1 MNTVLVTGG
10 TGVVG
15 SALLPKLADFQL
27 LGLVYRSALNG
38 AVADH
43 VRGDLS
49 RPRLGLD
56 ARAFRELA
64 RRTDAIV
71 HCAAEVDFTAGREV
85 AQSVNVAGTEN
96 VLDLASLAE
105 APVYY
110 VSTAFVARAGTL
122 READEGPAVYIDSKR
137 AAEQRVRDSGLPA
150 VLIRPSVVSG
160 DSATGQIARF
170 QGLHVLAGAILR
182 GFLPLLPL
190 PAEARIDFLPQDVVA
205 DCIAEIVRRE
215 EREGEYWLTAGS
227 DAVEARRIVELCGDV
242 GRELGREV
250 AEPRLVDPELVDR
263 LIRPVFIE
271 TLPEQAQRH
280 FDQMLQTT
288 ALFYTDEPFPSSLA
302 DLGHDASRT
311 GLEGAFSRSMRYWAE
326 TKGLAEPLPLAA

>member
-10 TGVVG
+10 AGVVG
-15 SALLPKLADFQL
+15 SALLPKLDDFQL
-27 LGLVYRSALNG
+27 LGLVHRRDLEG
-38 AVADH
+38 AVADQ

-71 HCAAEVDFTAGREV
+71 HCAAEVDFTTGRDI
-85 AQSVNVAGTEN
+85 AHSVNVTGTEN
-96 VLDLASLAE
+96 FLQLASLAD
-105 APVYY
+105 APLYY

-122 READEGPAVYIDSKR
+122 RDAEEGPAVYIDSKR

-150 VLIRPSVVSG
+150 VLIRPSVISG
-160 DSATGQIARF
+160 DSASGEIARF
-170 QGLHVLAGAILR
+170 QGLHALAGAVLR

-215 EREGEYWLTAGS
+215 ERDGEYWLTAGT
-227 DAVEARRIVELCGDV
+227 DALDAQRVVELCAEV
-242 GRELGREV
+242 GRDLGREV
-250 AEPRLVDPELVDR
+250 AQPRLVDPELVDR

-280 FDQMLQTT
+280 FDQMLQMT
-288 ALFYTDEPFPSSLA
+288 ALFYTDEPFQSSLA
-302 DLGHDASRT
+302 ALGRDTSRT
-311 GLEGAFSRSMRYWAE
+311 GLEDAFSRSMHYWAE
-326 TKGLAEPLPLAA
+326 EKGLADPLPLAA